1 MPTEEAAAAAAG
13 ATGGAKHV
21 GRRLKRREDPALIR
35 GKGTFIDDVRLPGML
50 HMAFKRSDL
59 AHGRIVGIETSVAE
73 SMPGVRLVVTGAD
86 LKELL
91 PTVPVMTP
99 FPYPEHHAVAPE
111 RVRYVGEPVAV
122 VVAEDRYQARDA
134 LEAIEVEIEE
144 LPAVVDSERA
154 LEGEPTLVHEAFA
167 NNVALR
173 IISGTG
179 VAEAGGT
186 LDPSTVD
193 DRALEAAFAEAE
205 VVISQRMVNPRIA
218 PSAIETRGVVAQY
231 EAAREYLTVWSTTQ
245 RPHAHR
251 RFLAAALGLGE
262 QQARTIA
269 PDMGGGFGAKKI
281 YGEDFVAAALSK
293 QLGAPVK
300 WIEDRSEAFLTTTHA
315 RDVVGYIELAAK
327 RDGTVLALK
336 ARLIADI
343 GAYEML
349 LTAFI
354 PTLTHGL
361 LSGGYAIPVIRS
373 ELIEVFTN
381 KMPTD
386 AYRGA
391 GMPEA
396 IFFVERSM
404 ELLARELG
412 MDPAEV
418 RRRNFI
424 QPEQFP
430 YQTAAGN
437 VYDSGEYERLLDKT
451 LAMANWE
458 ERRAEQAA
466 ARKEGRLVGLGM
478 SFYIELCAIGPSTM
492 FPDGGWEYGSVTVER
507 DGGITATTGASAHG
521 QGHETTFAQVLA
533 DQFGVEPGAIRL
545 LHGDTAVAKQGVG
558 TVASRSL
565 VVGGTALL
573 LAGEKVK
580 VKMAKFAAQLLE
592 AREEAITFDAGSVGV
607 GGAGRLS
614 FAEVA
619 AYAYSPQQL
628 PAGVEPGLS
637 EEAFWEPTGMTFPY
651 GCYVA
656 QVEVDRET
664 GEVDLQRFVG
674 VDDCGTIVNPLIV
687 EGQIHGGIAQGI
699 GPALTEELVYDEQGQ
714 LLTGS
719 FMDYAIPRASDLP
732 RFELGVTVTPSPLNP
747 LGAKGTGEAGTIGA
761 TPAVLNAVVDAL
773 SDLGVKHIDPT
784 LGAEKLWRLIH
795 HAESGQVLGSR
806 EEPVGRQEIESRND

>member
-1 MPTEEAAAAAAG
+1 MAAN
-13 ATGGAKHV
+13 ATPSPGGKHV
-21 GRRLKRREDPALIR
+21 GQRLKRREDPALIR
-35 GKGTFIDDVRLPGML
+35 GQGTFIDDVRLPGML
-50 HMAFKRSDL
+50 HLAFKRSDV
-59 AHGRIVGIETSVAE
+59 AHGRIVRVDTSAARA
-73 SMPGVRLVVTGAD
+73 MPGVRLVATGAD
-86 LKELL
+86 LQGVL
-91 PTVPVMTP
+91 PNVPVITP
-99 FPYPEHHAVAPE
+99 FPYPDHPAVTPDK
-111 RVRYVGEPVAV
+111 VRYVGEPVAL
-122 VVAEDRYQARDA
+122 VVAEDRYQAQDA
-134 LEAIEVEIEE
+134 VEAIEVTIEE
-144 LPAVVDSERA
+144 LPAVVDAEAA
-154 LEGEPTLVHEAFA
+154 LRGEPTLLHEDFV

-179 VAEAGGT
+179 VAEAAGT
-186 LDPSTVD
+186 QDPEAVD
-193 DRALEAAFAEAE
+193 DRELEAAFETAE

-231 EAAREYLTVWSTTQ
+231 EATRPYLTIWSTTQ

-262 QQARTIA
+262 HQARTIA
-269 PDMGGGFGAKKI
+269 PEMGGGFGAKKI

-293 QLGAPVK
+293 RLGAPIK

-315 RDVVGYIELAAK
+315 RDVIGQIELAAK
-327 RDGTVLALK
+327 RDGTVTALK
-336 ARLIADI
+336 ARLVADI

-404 ELLARELG
+404 ELLARELR

-418 RRRNFI
+418 RRKNFI
-424 QPEQFP
+424 RPEQFP
-430 YQTAAGN
+430 YMTAAGN
-437 VYDSGEYERLLDKT
+437 EYDSGEYERLLDAT
-451 LAMANWE
+451 LELAGWE
-458 ERRAEQAA
+458 EMRAEQAA
-466 ARKEGRLVGLGM
+466 ARAEGRLVGLGM

-492 FPDGGWEYGSVTVER
+492 FPDGGWEHGSVTVER
-507 DGGITATTGASAHG
+507 DGRITATTGASAHG
-521 QGHETTFAQVLA
+521 QGHETSFAQVLA
-533 DQFGVEPGAIRL
+533 DQFGIEPGAITL

-573 LAGEKVK
+573 MAGSKVK
-580 VKMAKFAAQLLE
+580 AKMTRFAAQLLE
-592 AREEAITFDAGSVGV
+592 AREEEIAFANGEVGV
-607 GGAGRLS
+607 AGGGKLS
-614 FAEVA
+614 FEEVA
-619 AYAYSPQQL
+619 SYAYAPQQL
-628 PAGVEPGLS
+628 PVGTEPGLS
-637 EEAFWEPTGMTFPY
+637 EEAFWEPPGMTFPY
-651 GCYVA
+651 GCYIA

-664 GEVDLQRFVG
+664 GEAELQRFVG

-687 EGQIHGGIAQGI
+687 EGQIQGGIAQGI
-699 GPALTEELVYDEQGQ
+699 GPALTEELRYDEHGQ

-761 TPAVLNAVVDAL
+761 TPAVVNAVVDAL
-773 SDLGVKHIDPT
+773 SELGVRHVDPA
-784 LGAEKLWRLIH
+784 LHPEKVWRLIR
-795 HAESGQVLGSR
+795 GR
-806 EEPVGRQEIESRND
+806 ER

>member
-1 MPTEEAAAAAAG
+1 MAVD
-13 ATGGAKHV
+13 ATPSPGSKYV
-21 GRRLKRREDPALIR
+21 GQRLKRREDPALIQGR
-35 GKGTFIDDVRLPGML
+35 GTFIDDVRLPGML
-50 HMAFKRSDL
+50 HLAFKRSDM
-59 AHGRIVGIETSVAE
+59 AHGRIVRVDTSVAQA
-73 SMPGVRLVVTGAD
+73 MPGVRLVATGAD
-86 LKELL
+86 LQDVL
-91 PTVPVMTP
+91 PSVPVITP
-99 FPYPEHHAVAPE
+99 FPYPEHPAVAPDK
-111 RVRYVGEPVAV
+111 VRYVGEPVAV
-122 VVAEDRYQARDA
+122 VVAEDRYQAQDA
-134 LEAIEVEIEE
+134 VEAIEVTIEE
-144 LPAVVDSERA
+144 LPVVVDAETA
-154 LEGEPTLVHEAFA
+154 LRGEPTLVHEDFA

-179 VAEAGGT
+179 VAEEAGT
-186 LDPSTVD
+186 QDPETVD
-193 DRALEAAFAEAE
+193 DRELEAAFEAAD

-231 EAAREYLTVWSTTQ
+231 EAARSYLTIWSTTQ

-262 QQARTIA
+262 HQARTIA

-293 QLGAPVK
+293 QLGAPIK

-315 RDVVGYIELAAK
+315 RDVVGQIDLAAK
-327 RDGTVLALK
+327 RDGTVTALK
-336 ARLIADI
+336 ARLVADI

-373 ELIEVFTN
+373 ELIEAFTN

-404 ELLARELG
+404 ELLARELE

-418 RRRNFI
+418 RRKNFI

-430 YQTAAGN
+430 YKTAAGN
-437 VYDSGEYERLLDKT
+437 EYDSGNYERLLDAT
-451 LAMANWE
+451 LELAGWE
-458 ERRAEQAA
+458 EMRAEQTA
-466 ARKEGRLVGLGM
+466 ARAKGRLVGLGM

-492 FPDGGWEYGSVTVER
+492 FPDGGWEHGSVTVER
-507 DGGITATTGASAHG
+507 DGRITATTGASAHG
-521 QGHETTFAQVLA
+521 QGHETSFGQVLA
-533 DQFGVEPGAIRL
+533 DQFGIEPEAITL
-545 LHGDTAVAKQGVG
+545 LHGDTAVSKQGVG

-573 LAGEKVK
+573 MAGSKVK
-580 VKMAKFAAQLLE
+580 AKMARFAAQLLE
-592 AREEAITFDAGSVGV
+592 AREDEIEFANGEVGV
-607 GGAGRLS
+607 AGGGKLS
-614 FAEVA
+614 FEEVA
-619 AYAYSPQQL
+619 SYAYSPQQL
-628 PAGVEPGLS
+628 PVDTEPGLS
-637 EEAFWEPTGMTFPY
+637 EEAFWEPSGMTFPY
-651 GCYVA
+651 GCYIA

-664 GEVDLQRFVG
+664 GEVELQRFVG

-699 GPALTEELVYDEQGQ
+699 GPAMTEELRYDEHGQ

-732 RFELGVTVTPSPLNP
+732 RFELGATVTPSPLNP

-761 TPAVLNAVVDAL
+761 TPAVVNAVVDAL
-773 SDLGVKHIDPT
+773 SELGVRHADPA
-784 LGAEKLWRLIH
+784 LHPEKVWRLI
-795 HAESGQVLGSR
+795 Q
-806 EEPVGRQEIESRND
+806 GRDR

>member
-1 MPTEEAAAAAAG
+1 MAAD
-13 ATGGAKHV
+13 ATPSPGGKHV
-21 GRRLKRREDPALIR
+21 GQRLKRREDPALIR
-35 GKGTFIDDVRLPGML
+35 GQGTFIDDVRLPGML
-50 HMAFKRSDL
+50 HLAFKRSDV
-59 AHGRIVGIETSVAE
+59 AHGRIVRVDTSAARA
-73 SMPGVRLVVTGAD
+73 MPGVRLVATGAD
-86 LKELL
+86 LQGVL
-91 PTVPVMTP
+91 PNVPVITP
-99 FPYPEHHAVAPE
+99 FPYPDHPAVTPDK
-111 RVRYVGEPVAV
+111 VRYVGEPVAL
-122 VVAEDRYQARDA
+122 VVAEDRYQAQDA
-134 LEAIEVEIEE
+134 VEAIEVTIEE
-144 LPAVVDSERA
+144 LPAVVDAEAA
-154 LEGEPTLVHEAFA
+154 LRGEPMLLHEDFA

-179 VAEAGGT
+179 VAEAAGT
-186 LDPSTVD
+186 QDPEAVD
-193 DRALEAAFAEAE
+193 DRELEEAFETAE

-231 EAAREYLTVWSTTQ
+231 EATRPYLTIWSTTQ

-262 QQARTIA
+262 HQARTIA
-269 PDMGGGFGAKKI
+269 PEMGGGFGAKKI

-293 QLGAPVK
+293 RLGAPIK

-315 RDVVGYIELAAK
+315 RDVIGQIELAAK
-327 RDGTVLALK
+327 RDGTVTALR
-336 ARLIADI
+336 ARLVADI

-404 ELLARELG
+404 ELLARELR

-418 RRRNFI
+418 RRKNFI
-424 QPEQFP
+424 RPEQFP
-430 YQTAAGN
+430 YKTAAGN
-437 VYDSGEYERLLDKT
+437 EYDSGEYERLLDAT
-451 LAMANWE
+451 LDLAGWE
-458 ERRAEQAA
+458 KMRAAQAA
-466 ARKEGRLVGLGM
+466 ARAEGRLVGLGM

-492 FPDGGWEYGSVTVER
+492 FPDGGWEHGSVTVER
-507 DGGITATTGASAHG
+507 DGRITATTGASAHG
-521 QGHETTFAQVLA
+521 QGHETSFAQVLA
-533 DQFGVEPGAIRL
+533 DQFGIEPGAITL

-573 LAGEKVK
+573 MAGSKVK
-580 VKMAKFAAQLLE
+580 AKMARFAAQLLE
-592 AREEAITFDAGSVGV
+592 AREEEIEFANGEVRVT
-607 GGAGRLS
+607 GGGKLS
-614 FAEVA
+614 FEEVA
-619 AYAYSPQQL
+619 SYAYAPQQL
-628 PAGVEPGLS
+628 PVGTEPGLS
-637 EEAFWEPTGMTFPY
+637 EEAFWEPPGMTFPY

-664 GEVDLQRFVG
+664 GEVELQRFVG
-674 VDDCGTIVNPLIV
+674 VDDCGTVVNPLIV

-699 GPALTEELVYDEQGQ
+699 GPALTEELRYDEHGQ

-761 TPAVLNAVVDAL
+761 TPAVVNAVVDAL
-773 SDLGVKHIDPT
+773 RELGVRHVDPA
-784 LGAEKLWRLIH
+784 LHPEKVWRLIRGG
-795 HAESGQVLGSR
+795 ER
-806 EEPVGRQEIESRND
+806 

>member
-1 MPTEEAAAAAAG
+1 MAAEKAPS
-13 ATGGAKHV
+13 TPYGGKHV
-21 GRRLKRREDPALIR
+21 GRRLKRREDPALVQ
-35 GKGTFIDDVRLPGML
+35 GLGTFIDDVRLPMML

-59 AHGRIVGIETSVAE
+59 AHGRIVRIDTGAAE

-86 LKELL
+86 LQDLL

-99 FPYPEHHAVAPE
+99 FPYPEHHAVAPDM
-111 RVRYVGEPVAV
+111 VRYVGEPVAV
-122 VVAEDRYQARDA
+122 VVAENRSQARDA
-134 LEAIEVEIEE
+134 LDAIEVEIEE
-144 LPAVVDSERA
+144 LPAVVDSEAA
-154 LEGEPTLVHEAFA
+154 LEERPTLVHADFA

-173 IISGTG
+173 IFSGTG
-179 VAEAGGT
+179 VAEAAGT
-186 LDPSTVD
+186 QDQSTVD
-193 DRALEAAFAEAE
+193 DRELEAAFAEAE

-231 EAAREYLTVWSTTQ
+231 ESAREYLTIWSTTQ

-262 QQARTIA
+262 HQARTIA
-269 PDMGGGFGAKKI
+269 PEMGGGFGAKKI

-315 RDVVGYIELAAK
+315 RDVVGYIDLAAK
-327 RDGTVLALK
+327 RDGTVTALK

-404 ELLARELG
+404 ELLARELE

-418 RRRNFI
+418 RRKNFI
-424 QPEQFP
+424 QPEEFP

-451 LAMANWE
+451 LEMANYE
-458 ERRAEQAA
+458 ELRAQQAS
-466 ARKEGRLVGLGM
+466 ARAKGRLVGLGL

-507 DGGITATTGASAHG
+507 DGRITATTGSSAHG
-521 QGHETTFAQVLA
+521 QGHETSFAQVLA
-533 DQFGVEPGAIRL
+533 DQFGVEPGAISL

-573 LAGEKVK
+573 SAGDKVK
-580 VKMAKFAAQLLE
+580 AKMAQFAAQMLE
-592 AREEAITFDAGSVGV
+592 ARAEVITFEGGTVGLV
-607 GGAGRLS
+607 GGLAGAGRLS

-619 AYAYSPQQL
+619 SYAYSPQQL

-651 GCYVA
+651 GCYIA

-699 GPALTEELVYDEQGQ
+699 GPALTEELKYDEQGQ

-732 RFELGVTVTPSPLNP
+732 TFELGATVTPSPLNP

-761 TPAVLNAVVDAL
+761 TPAVVNAVVDAL
-773 SDLGVKHIDPT
+773 SELGVSHIDPT
-784 LGAEKLWRLIH
+784 LGAEKLWSLIK
-795 HAESGQVLGSR
+795 HAERG
-806 EEPVGRQEIESRND
+806 